1 MNVMTTDPPALRRT
15 DWEPRLARRYPTR
28 PEQAAD
34 QLATLAASLE
44 PGQRLGTKDD
54 LRASC
59 GVSVGTFNEALRM
72 VQARGLIT
80 VRSGPGGGLFAS
92 RQSPM
97 VRLGNSMLSLSDDAA
112 SVAEAVRLRNALDP
126 LLVEDAIEHASAH
139 DVAALRAR
147 LDQMKVA
154 AASAD
159 STAFIRANCDLHA
172 RIAEISPSAILR
184 SLYLNLLEI
193 IDSHLLAVQPV
204 DEQPLPDCIES
215 RYQLHADLIDAIADH
230 DPQALRIIK
239 ELNTSAANL
248 SPLSD
253 ARSAHISQ

>member
-1 MNVMTTDPPALRRT
+1 
-15 DWEPRLARRYPTR
+15 
-28 PEQAAD
+28 
-34 QLATLAASLE
+34 
-44 PGQRLGTKDD
+44 
-54 LRASC
+54 
-59 GVSVGTFNEALRM
+59 M

-112 SVAEAVRLRNALDP
+112 SVAEAVRLRDALDP
-126 LLVEDAIEHASAH
+126 LLIEDAIEHASAH
-139 DVAALRAR
+139 DIAALRAK

-154 AASAD
+154 AAAAD
-159 STAFIRANCDLHA
+159 SATFVRTNWDLHA

-193 IDSHLLAVQPV
+193 IDSQLLAAQPV
-204 DEQPLPDCIES
+204 DEQPLPDYFER
-215 RYQLHADLIDAIADH
+215 RYQLHADLVDAIADH
-230 DPQALRIIK
+230 DPHALRIIN
-239 ELNTSAANL
+239 EHNTSPAEL
-248 SPLSD
+248 SSVSD

>member
-1 MNVMTTDPPALRRT
+1 
-15 DWEPRLARRYPTR
+15 
-28 PEQAAD
+28 
-34 QLATLAASLE
+34 
-44 PGQRLGTKDD
+44 
-54 LRASC
+54 
-59 GVSVGTFNEALRM
+59 M